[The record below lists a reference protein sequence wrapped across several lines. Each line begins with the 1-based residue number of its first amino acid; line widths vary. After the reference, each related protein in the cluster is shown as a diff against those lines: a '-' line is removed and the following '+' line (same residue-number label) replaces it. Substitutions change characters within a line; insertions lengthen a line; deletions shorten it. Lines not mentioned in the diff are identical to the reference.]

1 MRTRLVFCKKVEK
14 AVGCELSTCCT
25 CLRLAWHKCEVY
37 VYYLGN
43 ISEESS
49 PVFPKLSS
57 MDESD
62 DVELPKGPVLRS
74 AMSSN
79 EDEEPEM
86 PEFTTINLR
95 VCFLFSFIYII
106 SDL

>member
-1 MRTRLVFCKKVEK
+1 MLP
-14 AVGCELSTCCT
+14 
-25 CLRLAWHKCEVY
+25 
-37 VYYLGN
+37 YYLGN

-74 AMSSN
+74 TMSSN
-79 EDEEPEM
+79 EDEEPEL

-95 VCFLFSFIYII
+95 VCFSSFLFFIYDNI
-106 SDL
+106 